1 MKKKKSILFV
11 IDILKYGG
19 AQRVLLNHAKF
30 LRRQG
35 IKVSVF
41 SIKDDIEFNIPEGI
55 NVYKALSKD
64 QKITENIFYIL
75 EKLHEAVKRHDLIIG
90 FMDFITNYI
99 TVLSS
104 KINKKPVFISVRNT
118 LSEEIN
124 KFDYKR
130 INYDLTMLTYN
141 MADKVICPARYI
153 QNDVVSNFKIHRR
166 KTKVL
171 NNPVDIKLI
180 NALKKQKI
188 EPEYKE
194 AFNGKTILSIGRL
207 ERQKNYKTLI
217 YAFRHLLKSYKE
229 DVKLVIIGEGS
240 LREELENVIE
250 RTGLEKKVFLIGKQ
264 HNIYKFLHHSD
275 MFVLPSIYEGMPN
288 VILEAMAVGVPVVAS
303 NLGPVR
309 EIIFDGKN
317 GLLFETNNIKDMSEK
332 IFSLLTDTKKAAEIK
347 ERASKDIESYGID
360 KIGFQLMNVLGLR
373 G

>member
-1 MKKKKSILFV
+1 MKKSVLFI
-11 IDILKYGG
+11 IDVLKYGG

-30 LRRQG
+30 LNRQG

-41 SIKDDIEFNIPEGI
+41 SIKDDIEFNIPKGI

-64 QKITENIFYIL
+64 QKITENIFYVL
-75 EKLHEAVKRHDLIIG
+75 EKLNEAVKRHDLIIG

-118 LSEEIN
+118 LSEEID

-130 INYDLTMLTYN
+130 INHDLTMLTYN

-153 QNDVVSNFKIHRR
+153 QNDVVSNFKINRR

-171 NNPVDIKLI
+171 YNPVDIKLI
-180 NALKKQKI
+180 SALKRQKI
-188 EPEYKE
+188 EPEHGE
-194 AFNGKTILSIGRL
+194 AFTGKTILSIGRL
-207 ERQKNYKTLI
+207 ERQKNYKNLI
-217 YAFRHLLKSYKE
+217 YAFRNFCKHYKG

-240 LREELENVIE
+240 LREELENVIG

-275 MFVLPSIYEGMPN
+275 MFILPSIYEGMPN
-288 VILEAMAVGVPVVAS
+288 VLLEAMAAGVPVAAS
-303 NLGPVR
+303 NLGPIR
-309 EIIFDGKN
+309 EIISDGKN
-317 GLLFETNNIKDMSEK
+317 GLLFETSNIKDMSEK
-332 IFSLLTDTKKAAEIK
+332 ILSLLTDAKKAEKIK
-347 ERASKDIESYGID
+347 ERASKDIESYDID
-360 KIGFQLMNVLGLR
+360 KIGFQLMDVLDHR